1 MRGGQLA
8 GVAAGIWLAGAG
20 AAPAQNAVS
29 FPPTLDRDAILAWLS
44 RETDITPERVI
55 AVTPQALT
63 SVVSSFPAGPGA
75 EPRIVIRAEAL
86 NAETY
91 TRTGTLSWHVSMSA
105 DCKGRR
111 VRLGDTTGYQDRNL
125 LGDRKPL
132 RAAETEWRAPGSGTA
147 LDAALRS
154 VCDKDFKGPFQGTA
168 MMVAKADAGAAPAA
182 TVAPP
187 APAPASAKPPSPP
200 ITAAASAPAKAPAAP
215 AKSPPA
221 KPSGVVVQV
230 GSSPSESDAKSIL
243 AALRP
248 RLNGRTAW
256 VETAEVNG
264 KTWRRAVV
272 GGFVDGAEA
281 TRFCTELRA
290 AGRNCFVR
298 GRGA

>member
-8 GVAAGIWLAGAG
+8 GVAASIWLAGAG
-20 AAPAQNAVS
+20 VAPAQNAVS
-29 FPPTLDRDAILAWLS
+29 FPSTLERDAILAWLS

-63 SVVSSFPAGPGA
+63 SVVSTFPAGPGS
-75 EPRIVIRAEAL
+75 EPRVVIRAEAL

-91 TRTGTLSWHVSMSA
+91 SRTGTLSWHVSMSA

-111 VRLGDTTGYQDRNL
+111 VRLGDTTGYKDRNL

-132 RAAETEWRAPGSGTA
+132 RAAETEWRAPGAGTA

-154 VCDKDFKGPFQGTA
+154 VCDKDFKGPFQGAA
-168 MMVAKADAGAAPAA
+168 MLVAKADSAA
-182 TVAPP
+182 APP
-187 APAPASAKPPSPP
+187 APAPAP
-200 ITAAASAPAKAPAAP
+200 AST
-215 AKSPPA
+215 STPA
-221 KPSGVVVQV
+221 KPSSPPPSAPPRVASTPAKPAAAKPGGVVVQV
-230 GSSPSESDAKSIL
+230 GSSPSEADARALL
-243 AALRP
+243 AALKP
-248 RLNGRTAW
+248 RLNGRKAW
-256 VETAEVNG
+256 VETADVNG

-281 TRFCTELRA
+281 ARFCADLRA

>member
-1 MRGGQLA
+1 MRGGRLA
-8 GVAAGIWLAGAG
+8 AGAAGIWLAGASV
-20 AAPAQNAVS
+20 APAQNAVS
-29 FPPTLDRDAILAWLS
+29 FPATLERDAILTWLS

-63 SVVSSFPAGPGA
+63 SVVSTFPAGPGA
-75 EPRIVIRAEAL
+75 EPRVVIRAEAL

-132 RAAETEWRAPGSGTA
+132 RAAETEWRAPGAGTA
-147 LDAALRS
+147 LDAAWRS
-154 VCDKDFKGPFQGTA
+154 VCEKDFKGPFQGAALT
-168 MMVAKADAGAAPAA
+168 VAKADSG
-182 TVAPP
+182 VAPP
-187 APAPASAKPPSPP
+187 ATAPAPVVPMPTAAKPPAPP
-200 ITAAASAPAKAPAAP
+200 ATAAAP
-215 AKSPPA
+215 AKVAPAPA
-221 KPSGVVVQV
+221 KSAAAKPGGVVVQV
-230 GSSPSESDAKSIL
+230 GSSPSEADAKAIL
-243 AALRP
+243 AALKP
-248 RLNGRTAW
+248 RLNGRKAW
-256 VETAEVNG
+256 VETADVNG

-272 GGFVDGAEA
+272 GGFADGAEA
-281 TRFCTELRA
+281 ARFCADLRA